1 MDQAPDSV
9 AWLPQPAGSISLQ
22 HPEPFFVSCWLPV
35 SEVFPPP
42 TCEPAPWYPELVPDP
57 GTIDGAYGQEVCPS
71 PCIDPLTG
79 IDEQDSFDEQGYIGP
94 VPAEEWAVDDFASE
108 EPTSEWPLHITCSLT
123 IATDLIYPIYTS
135 FIPFVEANPVLIL
148 NDDSRFTES
157 TSWLGEVTLWTVE
170 SSPWLGEGDVL
181 EPVAVDPEPIEEDP
195 ILIVCPPLQGL
206 GKEPNDATEKI
217 TFLPFEFPQSE
228 VSQEAPPESPPETAA
243 EGEPLLQPIRL
254 TKPYFRAVAT
264 GVDPI
269 NPPVVLAEPDSTP
282 RIIGGGV
289 TSPDLQIQNPSG
301 GDPLAEYKSFLAKNP
316 HWLDSHRLG
325 DFELQ
330 VVTPSTFLP
339 SIELATPSA
348 ARAFDAWYALIQ
360 LPPAAPPLSETTGPS
375 LPQGGFVIC
384 FPDDLPSPPPPS
396 ASETKPGSPLPLS
409 EPQPAPE
416 LPLADPVL
424 PASTNQAAPSSGASN
439 PGIVSGSEF
448 SAEPSVDSS
457 GAPAGHPPLDPIVDS
472 PAPIQ
477 GADPPPCSGEG
488 DLLLVRRSR
497 APLPEDLTLLPVV

>member
-1 MDQAPDSV
+1 MDQAPDFV

-22 HPEPFFVSCWLPV
+22 HPEPSFVSCWLPV
-35 SEVFPPP
+35 CDVFPPP
-42 TCEPAPWYPELVPDP
+42 TCEPAPWYSELVPDP
-57 GTIDGAYGQEVCPS
+57 GAIDGAYGQKVFPS

-79 IDEQDSFDEQGYIGP
+79 IDEQDLFDEQGYIGP
-94 VPAEEWAVDDFASE
+94 VPAQEGAVDEFVPE

-123 IATDLIYPIYTS
+123 IATDFIYPIYTS
-135 FIPFVEANPVLIL
+135 LIPFVEEDPALIL
-148 NDDSRFTES
+148 DGGSKFTGS
-157 TSWLGEVTLWTVE
+157 TSWLWEVTLWTAE
-170 SSPWLGEGDVL
+170 SFPWLGEGDPL
-181 EPVAVDPEPIEEDP
+181 EPVAVDPQPIEEDP

-206 GKEPNDATEKI
+206 AKEPNDATEEI
-217 TFLPFEFPQSE
+217 TFLPFEF
-228 VSQEAPPESPPETAA
+228 PPETAA

-254 TKPYFRAVAT
+254 TKPYFRGVTT

-282 RIIGGGV
+282 RIIGGNV

-360 LPPAAPPLSETTGPS
+360 LPPAAPPLSETIGPS

-384 FPDDLPSPPPPS
+384 FPVDLPSPPPPS
-396 ASETKPGSPLPLS
+396 ASEAKPGSVLPLS

-439 PGIVSGSEF
+439 PEIVPGSES

-457 GAPAGHPPLDPIVDS
+457 GAPAGHPPLDPIVDR

-477 GADPPPCSGEG
+477 GVDPPPFSGEG